1 MLRKE
6 LMLLESVR
14 KPLLTI
20 SIGQA
25 YGELV
30 GYNWDFNG
38 RRYRLVTV
46 SYSLKNKF
54 TEAVLF
60 SGDFSTTSF
69 NTLTIS
75 TKDAEV
81 VFEREDN
88 SINYRV
94 NGDVFDVAKNV
105 GSTFQITDIYIPP
118 TVIWI
123 LLQTSQSRVLR
134 RRRRS
139 LGGSRC

>member
-1 MLRKE
+1 MLNKE
-6 LMLLESVR
+6 LMLLESAR

-20 SIGQA
+20 SIGQV

-30 GYNWDFNG
+30 GYNKGQYGSIDIEPYWDFNG

-46 SYSLKNKF
+46 SYSLKTKF

-105 GSTFQITDIYIPP
+105 GSTFQITDISPP
-118 TVIWI
+118 DGYLDPNTLEPI
-123 LLQTSQSRVLR
+123 
-134 RRRRS
+134 
-139 LGGSRC
+139 

>member
-1 MLRKE
+1 MLNKE

-30 GYNWDFNG
+30 GYNKGQYGSIVIEPYWDFNG

-60 SGDFSTTSF
+60 SGDFSTTGF

-81 VFEREDN
+81 LLKREND
-88 SINYRV
+88 SINYQV

-105 GSTFQITDIYIPP
+105 GSTFQITDISPP
-118 TVIWI
+118 PDGYLDPKTLKPI
-123 LLQTSQSRVLR
+123 
-134 RRRRS
+134 
-139 LGGSRC
+139 